1 MASHGTF
8 TTGELALLSRHTLLS
23 DLATTRSPCAC
34 QLWAG
39 GCAWRPCRQADV
51 SCNVTPPSSD
61 HNQERVLS
69 SCIPAHPGLLCLSGV
84 FGPFSQAGLQSSWS
98 MHAAASGH
106 CRCRYWDFLMG
117 RRHNRKWDSSGRQG
131 PPPFVAQPS
140 TRHQVCLM
148 VLARHCNFE
157 PSAVSQLAGCGGVC
171 MTLPQSRLGGQ
182 SSGAARKA

>member
-1 MASHGTF
+1 M
-8 TTGELALLSRHTLLS
+8 LSRHTLLS
-23 DLATTRSPCAC
+23 DLATTRSFVLANYGQEAVLGVHAGKLMCAVMS
-34 QLWAG
+34 LLPALI
-39 GCAWRPCRQADV
+39 
-51 SCNVTPPSSD
+51 N
-61 HNQERVLS
+61 NQERVLS
-69 SCIPAHPGLLCLSGV
+69 SCIPAHPGLLCLSGC

-148 VLARHCNFE
+148 VLARHCIFE
-157 PSAVSQLAGCGGVC
+157 PSAVSQLAGCGGAC